1 MHKFNKICPKIAKKT
16 INKNKTKLIDVNYFT
31 FEPHISVLNSKYGY
45 KKENIYYFV
54 EGKLVEL

>member
-1 MHKFNKICPKIAKKT
+1 MKIEFILKKE
-16 INKNKTKLIDVNYFT
+16 NKTKLIDVNYFT